1 MYAAFITDLFERYGK
16 QIDPN
21 CVAEILNWSR
31 RHTFYTQS
39 LCNRIFAMSTS
50 HVTTEQVKWACS
62 DLLERNEP
70 VFLQY
75 RQLLTPI
82 QWNFLIALPKN
93 TTSNKS
99 QHNILSINMESAP
112 PTNARRLAKVMIEKE
127 LVLETVDKTG
137 VTYQIY
143 DVFFSKWLEREY

>member
-1 MYAAFITDLFERYGK
+1 MG
-16 QIDPN
+16 
-21 CVAEILNWSR
+21 
-31 RHTFYTQS
+31 
-39 LCNRIFAMSTS
+39 TS

-112 PTNARRLAKVMIEKE
+112 PPMPDDWQK
-127 LVLETVDKTG
+127 
-137 VTYQIY
+137 
-143 DVFFSKWLEREY
+143 

>member
-1 MYAAFITDLFERYGK
+1 
-16 QIDPN
+16 
-21 CVAEILNWSR
+21 
-31 RHTFYTQS
+31 
-39 LCNRIFAMSTS
+39 MSTS